1 MPYRRFPQLDVG
13 KVIIDTDAGA
23 DDAAAIIMA
32 LNQEKYNSSFKV
44 VAITCVNGNTALDNV
59 VVNVFKTLQTANRL
73 DVSPSTLLIN
83 RTILTQL
90 IIVHNVWFLIVDYRR
105 NL

>member
-1 MPYRRFPQLDVG
+1 VPYRRFPQLDVG